1 MHRFNYRFVFSSIG
15 LVLMIEALFMLFSA
29 LIGEYYNESAV
40 RSIYISSIVT
50 SLSGTFFMFLG
61 RKKNKR
67 SGNITKREVYI
78 TVTAVWLVLS
88 VYGTLPYLLSGSIP
102 SFTNAFFESM
112 CGFTT
117 TGSSTLFNIEAFP
130 KSLHFWRSITQ
141 WIGGIG
147 IVIFVLSFMTVF
159 GSVSAH
165 FYEVESIGIAEDL
178 FRPRIKEV
186 SKNIALTYVALTIIG
201 FFFLWAGPMD
211 AFDAACH
218 TFSAISTGGFSTK
231 HYSIASFNSP
241 FTEYVITLLMFF
253 GATNFLLISA
263 IFSKFSFKML
273 KNEEFR
279 WYVSLIMLFTIGITG
294 ALLAT
299 GQMSDIEET
308 FRTVLFQVVAA
319 ITTTGYA
326 TVDFL
331 AWGPFYWLL
340 FLVLILFCGCEGSTS
355 GGMKISRLVVLA
367 KNSLL
372 VFKRQVHPN
381 ALYMVKINDKVVS
394 NDSISKVIAFVFLYI
409 FVTIMSAVILSLTGM
424 TFEESI
430 SVALSTISNY
440 GFGLGSYGPSGTFE
454 SATVFAKYFL
464 SFLMLVGR
472 LEIFTVLSLFVPS
485 FWKR

>member
-1 MHRFNYRFVFSSIG
+1 
-15 LVLMIEALFMLFSA
+15 MIEALFMLFSA

-112 CGFTT
+112 SGFTT
-117 TGSSTLFNIEAFP
+117 TGSSTLFDIEAFP
-130 KSLHFWRSITQ
+130 KSLHFWRNITQ

-231 HYSIASFNSP
+231 QYSIASFNSP
-241 FTEYVITLLMFF
+241 FT
-253 GATNFLLISA
+253 
-263 IFSKFSFKML
+263 
-273 KNEEFR
+273 
-279 WYVSLIMLFTIGITG
+279 
-294 ALLAT
+294 
-299 GQMSDIEET
+299 
-308 FRTVLFQVVAA
+308 
-319 ITTTGYA
+319 
-326 TVDFL
+326 
-331 AWGPFYWLL
+331 
-340 FLVLILFCGCEGSTS
+340 
-355 GGMKISRLVVLA
+355 
-367 KNSLL
+367 
-372 VFKRQVHPN
+372 
-381 ALYMVKINDKVVS
+381 
-394 NDSISKVIAFVFLYI
+394 
-409 FVTIMSAVILSLTGM
+409 
-424 TFEESI
+424 
-430 SVALSTISNY
+430 
-440 GFGLGSYGPSGTFE
+440 
-454 SATVFAKYFL
+454 
-464 SFLMLVGR
+464 
-472 LEIFTVLSLFVPS
+472 
-485 FWKR
+485 